1 MPGVLLHGMPG
12 GGKTACALELAYTHE
27 HAFDRLVWF
36 KAPDEGQ
43 DIRAALADFALTL
56 ERELPGFQMVHVLAD
71 EEKLTAFL
79 PRLTELAE
87 QRRALIVIDNA
98 ESLLTEDGGWRDDRW
113 GQVTGALCAHRGLGR
128 LVVTSRR
135 VPAEAGGLR
144 VLAVDALSADEALL
158 LSRELPHLNRLIRG
172 ELPGVDSDVSR
183 RLALG
188 VLTIAQGHPKLLE
201 LANGQAADPD
211 RLAAL
216 VAAGDQAW
224 QEQGGL
230 PDGFF
235 TAGQPATG
243 ASSTGQAAASA
254 GDYLH
259 VLGAWTRAVAEGL
272 PHGERTLFWFL
283 CCLEEPDR
291 ERYVLADNWTRLWTR
306 LEPDG
311 QPPALDQ
318 ALTAVAARGLITVRQ
333 ESGGEDESYAVHPGV
348 AAAGRAQAGP
358 PFQEATDAEAA
369 AYWAAV
375 YRYASGETSD
385 GAVRTGLL
393 VRAGLSAVPYLMRLR
408 RWIAAGSML
417 EGAFMRDPSRANAA
431 AVLPAIQEITGH
443 DTSAERACWP
453 GC

>member
-1 MPGVLLHGMPG
+1 VPGVLLHGMPG

-27 HAFDRLVWF
+27 DAFDRLVWF
-36 KAPDEGQ
+36 KAPDDGQ

-56 ERELPGFQMVHVLAD
+56 ERELPGFRMVHVLAD

-113 GQVTGALCAHRGLGR
+113 GQVTRALCAHRGLGR

-135 VPAEAGGLR
+135 MPAGARGLR

-201 LANGQAADPD
+201 LANGQAADPG

-216 VAAGDQAW
+216 VAAGDQAR

-235 TAGQPATG
+235 SAGQPATSG
-243 ASSTGQAAASA
+243 SSTGQATASA

-272 PHGERTLFWFL
+272 PPDERVLFWFL

-291 ERYVLADNWTRLWTR
+291 E
-306 LEPDG
+306 P
-311 QPPALDQ
+311 PPAR
-318 ALTAVAARGLITVRQ
+318 TRSRSRGT
-333 ESGGEDESYAVHPGV
+333 YANCCSIPV
-348 AAAGRAQAGP
+348 AGRPSSSAG
-358 PFQEATDAEAA
+358 
-369 AYWAAV
+369 
-375 YRYASGETSD
+375 G
-385 GAVRTGLL
+385 RT
-393 VRAGLSAVPYLMRLR
+393 RS
-408 RWIAAGSML
+408 
-417 EGAFMRDPSRANAA
+417 
-431 AVLPAIQEITGH
+431 T
-443 DTSAERACWP
+443 
-453 GC
+453 